1 MKLLN
6 MENMRKKILKQNKK
20 FNYNIAY
27 LKIIKLLL
35 QQKRRKKVIFSYF
48 NHNHIL
54 YIKYEINL
62 VHKN

>member
-20 FNYNIAY
+20 FNCNIAY

-35 QQKRRKKVIFSYF
+35 QQKRRKKSYLF
-48 NHNHIL
+48 L
-54 YIKYEINL
+54 F
-62 VHKN
+62 